1 MRWLQRSWVRLIVA
15 AGPIL
20 AFLTAIALAVAP
32 LQLDPLL
39 AALLAAAGAAAI
51 YVGYVRLVEQRPIV
65 ELGSAG
71 ALGELGRG
79 AAIGALLFT
88 AVIAVLV
95 VSGHASVA
103 SAGAWTGAARMLG
116 AAAAAAVTE
125 EILIRAV
132 LFRLIER
139 GLGTWIA
146 LIVSAAIFGLLH
158 MFNPGAT
165 VTSTLAIALEA
176 GVLLAAA
183 FVLTRRLWMAMGL
196 HFAWN
201 FTEGGVFGAAVSGG
215 TVRGV
220 FTTSL
225 HGHPLI
231 TGGSFGPEAS
241 LVAVVLC
248 LTVGVAALALA
259 HRRGRFVP
267 PYWHRASPAATAAA
281 A

>member
-1 MRWLQRSWVRLIVA
+1 VRWLQRSWVRILVA
-15 AGPIL
+15 AGSIL
-20 AFLTAIALAVAP
+20 VFLIALALAVAP
-32 LQLDPLL
+32 LRLDPLV
-39 AALLAAAGAAAI
+39 AALIGAAGTAAI
-51 YVGYVRLVEQRPIV
+51 YVGYVRRVEQRPV
-65 ELGSAG
+65 LEFGRAG

-79 AAIGALLFT
+79 AALGALLFAAT
-88 AVIAVLV
+88 MAVLV
-95 VSGHASVA
+95 ISGHASVTY
-103 SAGAWTGAARMLG
+103 AGAWTGAAYMLG

-125 EILIRAV
+125 EILVRAV

-146 LIVSAAIFGLLH
+146 LVVSAAIFGAFH
-158 MFNPGAT
+158 MFNAGAT

-183 FVLTRRLWMAMGL
+183 FVLTRRLWLAIGL

-215 TVRGV
+215 TARGV
-220 FTTSL
+220 LATSL

-241 LVAVVLC
+241 LVAVIVCLAAGCAVLAR
-248 LTVGVAALALA
+248 G
-259 HRRGRFVP
+259 HRRRRFIP
-267 PYWHRASPAATAAA
+267 PFWRRSITPRHDPA
-281 A
+281 